1 MQAGGEAGEQQK
13 GPTHRDYGNCHGAEP
28 ESQNNRSEPRVGGM
42 QKDQTGMM
50 LTLQFQTDSSVWE
63 HSAAFFKGDGQGKVP
78 SVWATSTPGC
88 CSGDVAPKQVPSP
101 AAVSG
106 GSSCLSLRCVLGAGA
121 RLGGGF
127 AATNLG
133 YAEVLGDAAPSW
145 AGTSGSPPCSRHHLF
160 RVLWLEGLEQPIT
173 SRCSSDVLA
182 ATLGSGAAGMQ
193 VGDPQLGWFGANP
206 QGPCPWLMYGE

>member
-101 AAVSG
+101 ARSIWRELVPVSEMCVG
-106 GSSCLSLRCVLGAGA
+106 GWCKAG
-121 RLGGGF
+121 RGF
-127 AATNLG
+127 CCNKPG
-133 YAEVLGDAAPSW
+133 VCRG
-145 AGTSGSPPCSRHHLF
+145 
-160 RVLWLEGLEQPIT
+160 
-173 SRCSSDVLA
+173 
-182 ATLGSGAAGMQ
+182 
-193 VGDPQLGWFGANP
+193 FG
-206 QGPCPWLMYGE
+206 